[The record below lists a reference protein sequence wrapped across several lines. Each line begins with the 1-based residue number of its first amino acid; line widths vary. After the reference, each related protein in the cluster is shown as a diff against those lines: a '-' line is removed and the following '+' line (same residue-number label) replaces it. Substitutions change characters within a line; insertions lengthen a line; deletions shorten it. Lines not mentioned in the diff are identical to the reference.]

1 MTGAAARHSQR
12 RKADFCCSRRSAT
25 ESDEELR
32 GRGAEGGVAE
42 RRKGRTGEERAPCSR
57 TRDIQGLVQE
67 GVKGSDGGPGTFS
80 LLRGQSRDQRNG
92 ARQAFSLAA
101 LNSRDDSPQA
111 SLTAQL
117 LLTFLSSALPACI
130 PRGSW
135 EL

>member
-1 MTGAAARHSQR
+1 MWP
-12 RKADFCCSRRSAT
+12 K
-25 ESDEELR
+25 EER
-32 GRGAEGGVAE
+32 EGQAE
-42 RRKGRTGEERAPCSR
+42 RALHVQEHE
-57 TRDIQGLVQE
+57 GLVQE

-80 LLRGQSRDQRNG
+80 LLRGQIRDQRNA

-101 LNSRDDSPQA
+101 LNSRDDSPRTRA

-117 LLTFLSSALPACI
+117 LLTFLSSALPVCI

>member
-1 MTGAAARHSQR
+1 MIGAAARRSQR

-42 RRKGRTGEERAPCSR
+42 RRKGRTGGERAPCSR
-57 TRDIQGLVQE
+57 TRDVQGLVQE

-80 LLRGQSRDQRNG
+80 LLPGQIRDQRNG

-101 LNSRDDSPQA
+101 LNSRDDSPR
-111 SLTAQL
+111 T
-117 LLTFLSSALPACI
+117 
-130 PRGSW
+130 
-135 EL
+135 